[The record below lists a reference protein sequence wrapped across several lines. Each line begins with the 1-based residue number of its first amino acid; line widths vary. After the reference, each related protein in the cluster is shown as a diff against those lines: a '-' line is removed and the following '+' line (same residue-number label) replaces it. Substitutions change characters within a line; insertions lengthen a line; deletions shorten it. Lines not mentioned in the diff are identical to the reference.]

1 MKLKRLPIGIQTFSE
16 IIEENYLYIDKTKI
30 ALDLIKNYKY
40 TFLSRPRR
48 FGKSLFLSTLKEIFS
63 ANQKVFERL
72 YIYDKWDWSV
82 KYPVI
87 HISFS
92 GDMRSSYNL
101 KRTILAILRRNQE
114 DLNIECENIEEYDT
128 CFEELIKKA
137 YQKYNQKVVILID
150 EYDKGILDNLDQ
162 LDIAYENREILRSF
176 YSIMKDSDQYI
187 RFVFITG
194 VSKFSKASI
203 FSGLNM
209 LKDISLQPKYGD
221 ICGYT
226 QDDIETTLLPY
237 LQGVDLTK
245 LKEWYNGY
253 NFLGKSLYNPY
264 GILLF
269 IDENRVYK
277 NYWFN
282 SGTPSFLIKLIK
294 EQNYFLPK
302 LESIKIGDEL
312 LDSFDIKNMNFE
324 IVLFQTGYLTI
335 DRVEIDEDDE
345 IEYFLKV
352 PNREVQQSI
361 NNYIIAYLY
370 NNDDIITKRKAIR
383 KALKTADLEGF
394 KKALV
399 SIFASIPYNNYT
411 NNDIYNFE
419 GFYASIV
426 YVYLAS
432 LGVRVIGEDVTNRG
446 RIDLSISINNNLF
459 VIEFK
464 VGKANALKQIKS
476 KNYHQKYLNDGKD
489 IYLVGINFSQED
501 KNISGFE
508 WERIV

>member
-1 MKLKRLPIGIQTFSE
+1 MKLYHFFIIYRL
-16 IIEENYLYIDKTKI
+16 N
-30 ALDLIKNYKY
+30 
-40 TFLSRPRR
+40 
-48 FGKSLFLSTLKEIFS
+48 
-63 ANQKVFERL
+63 
-72 YIYDKWDWSV
+72 
-82 KYPVI
+82 
-87 HISFS
+87 
-92 GDMRSSYNL
+92 
-101 KRTILAILRRNQE
+101 
-114 DLNIECENIEEYDT
+114 
-128 CFEELIKKA
+128 
-137 YQKYNQKVVILID
+137 KVVILID

-176 YSIMKDSDQYI
+176 YSIMKSNDRYI

-194 VSKFSKASI
+194 VSKFSRASI

-209 LKDISLQPKYGD
+209 LEDITLSPRFGN

-226 QDDIETTLLPY
+226 QNDIKSTLLPY
-237 LQGVDLTK
+237 LQGVDLEK
-245 LKEWYNGY
+245 LKMWYNGY
-253 NFLGKSLYNPY
+253 NFLKDSVYNPFD
-264 GILLF
+264 ILKF
-269 IDENRVYK
+269 IKNDFIYK
-277 NYWFN
+277 NYWFS

-302 LESIKIGDEL
+302 LGSIKVGEEL

-324 IVLFQTGYLTI
+324 TVLFQTGYLTI

-370 NNDDIITKRKAIR
+370 NNDNIITKRKAIR

-432 LGVRVIGEDVTNRG
+432 LGIRVIGEDVTNRG

-464 VGKANALKQIKS
+464 VGKANALNQIKS

-489 IYLVGINFSQED
+489 IYLVGINFCQED

-508 WERIV
+508 WERVN

>member
-1 MKLKRLPIGIQTFSE
+1 MLEDIT
-16 IIEENYLYIDKTKI
+16 
-30 ALDLIKNYKY
+30 
-40 TFLSRPRR
+40 LSPR
-48 FGKSLFLSTLKEIFS
+48 FG
-63 ANQKVFERL
+63 N
-72 YIYDKWDWSV
+72 
-82 KYPVI
+82 
-87 HISFS
+87 
-92 GDMRSSYNL
+92 
-101 KRTILAILRRNQE
+101 
-114 DLNIECENIEEYDT
+114 
-128 CFEELIKKA
+128 
-137 YQKYNQKVVILID
+137 
-150 EYDKGILDNLDQ
+150 
-162 LDIAYENREILRSF
+162 
-176 YSIMKDSDQYI
+176 
-187 RFVFITG
+187 
-194 VSKFSKASI
+194 
-203 FSGLNM
+203 
-209 LKDISLQPKYGD
+209 

-226 QDDIETTLLPY
+226 QNDIKSTLLPY
-237 LQGVDLTK
+237 LQGVDLEK
-245 LKEWYNGY
+245 LRMWYNGY
-253 NFLGKSLYNPY
+253 NFLKDSVYNPFD
-264 GILLF
+264 ILKF
-269 IDENRVYK
+269 IKNDFIYK
-277 NYWFN
+277 NYWFS

-302 LESIKIGDEL
+302 LGSIKVGEEL

-324 IVLFQTGYLTI
+324 TVLFQTGYLTI
-335 DRVEIDEDDE
+335 DKVEIDEDDE

-370 NNDDIITKRKAIR
+370 NNDNIITKRKAIR
-383 KALKTADLEGF
+383 KALKIADLDGF

-459 VIEFK
+459 IIEFK
-464 VGKANALKQIKS
+464 VGTANALNQIKS

-489 IYLVGINFSQED
+489 IYLVGINFCQED

-508 WERIV
+508 WERVN

>member
-40 TFLSRPRR
+40 AFLSRPRR

-63 ANQKVFERL
+63 ANQKVFEGL

-92 GDMRSSYNL
+92 GDMRSSHDL
-101 KRTILAILRRNQE
+101 KRTILAILRKNQE
-114 DLNIECENIEEYDT
+114 DLNLKCENVEEYDT
-128 CFEELIKKA
+128 CFEELIVKS
-137 YQKYNQKVVILID
+137 YETYNQKVVILID

-176 YSIMKDSDQYI
+176 YSIMKESDQYI
-187 RFVFITG
+187 KFVFITG
-194 VSKFSKASI
+194 VSKFSRASI

-209 LKDISLQPKYGD
+209 LEDITLSPRFGN

-226 QDDIETTLLPY
+226 QNDIESTLLPY
-237 LQGVDLTK
+237 LQGVDLEK
-245 LKEWYNGY
+245 LRVWYNGY
-253 NFLGKSLYNPY
+253 NFLKDSVYNPFD
-264 GILLF
+264 ILKF
-269 IDENRVYK
+269 IKNDFLYD
-277 NYWFN
+277 NYWFI

-302 LESIKIGDEL
+302 LGDIKVGKDL

-324 IVLFQTGYLTI
+324 TVLFQTGYLTI

-370 NNDDIITKRKAIR
+370 NNDNIITKRKAIR

-464 VGKANALKQIKS
+464 VGKANALNQIKS

-489 IYLVGINFSQED
+489 IYLVGINFCQED

-508 WERIV
+508 WERVN